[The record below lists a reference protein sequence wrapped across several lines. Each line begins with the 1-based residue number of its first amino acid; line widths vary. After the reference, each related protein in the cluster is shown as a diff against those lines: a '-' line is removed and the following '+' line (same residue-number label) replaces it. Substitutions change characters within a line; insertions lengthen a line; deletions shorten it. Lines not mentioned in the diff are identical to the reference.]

1 MELMW
6 KGGYVEKQAHPQGR
20 ASVRF
25 SFKSRGTAV
34 SQFYSKM
41 SISDV
46 NSQQSL
52 ASPWLCGGSLLWKRQ
67 GTVE

>member
-1 MELMW
+1 MW
-6 KGGYVEKQAHPQGR
+6 KGGYVEKRHIHKGGQVLDSLLSPGVLQC
-20 ASVRF
+20 
-25 SFKSRGTAV
+25 